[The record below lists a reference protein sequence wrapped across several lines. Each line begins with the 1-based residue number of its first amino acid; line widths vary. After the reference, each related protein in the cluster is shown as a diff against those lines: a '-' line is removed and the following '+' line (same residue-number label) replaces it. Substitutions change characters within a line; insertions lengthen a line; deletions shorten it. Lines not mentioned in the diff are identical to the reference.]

1 MIVFRPGAA
10 KEKLTWYLNL
20 LGQRILELNIV
31 FLLSSRG
38 AAVAISSP
46 LYFSAHVLCFGQGP
60 HQRDTVPLF
69 LLRGARGNPLSVF
82 DLTFVRG

>member
-1 MIVFRPGAA
+1 MVIVVAA
-10 KEKLTWYLNL
+10 HDDFLFLFFVM
-20 LGQRILELNIV
+20 GHQILKLNIV
-31 FLLSSRG
+31 FVLSSRG

-46 LYFSAHVLCFGQGP
+46 LYFSAQVLCFGQGP

-82 DLTFVRG
+82 DFTFVRG

>member
-1 MIVFRPGAA
+1 MIVFRPRAS
-10 KEKLTWYLNL
+10 KEKLTLYLHL
-20 LGQRILELNIV
+20 LCQQILKLNIV
-31 FLLSSRG
+31 FVLSSRG

-69 LLRGARGNPLSVF
+69 LLRGARGNPLSV
-82 DLTFVRG
+82 LILLS

>member
-1 MIVFRPGAA
+1 MRH
-10 KEKLTWYLNL
+10 
-20 LGQRILELNIV
+20 QILKLNIV
-31 FLLSSRG
+31 FVLSSRG
-38 AAVAISSP
+38 TAVAISSP

-60 HQRDTVPLF
+60 YQRDTVPLF